1 MCLRTRLACLSLL
14 LLLLLLLQFETP
26 CYAGGV
32 HRFKAGGSNGEQKS
46 PKFIKSQG
54 KNGDDIFAAQQRK
67 VYTGPNPLH
76 NKRPVLPFGDFAY
89 MYMGS
94 LALSFFWG
102 NKYIHFF
109 IYLLNILIIYI
120 NI

>member
-54 KNGDDIFAAQQRK
+54 KNGDGIFAAQQRK

-94 LALSFFWG
+94 LALSFFLG
-102 NKYIHFF
+102 NKY
-109 IYLLNILIIYI
+109 
-120 NI
+120 